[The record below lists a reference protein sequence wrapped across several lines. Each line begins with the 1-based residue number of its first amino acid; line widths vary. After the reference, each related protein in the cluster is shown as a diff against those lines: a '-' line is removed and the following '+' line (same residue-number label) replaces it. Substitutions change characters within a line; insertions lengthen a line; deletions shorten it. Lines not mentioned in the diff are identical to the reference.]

1 MLSDLFGIFHNNSI
15 FAQGAEGSGRKS
27 FLSSVKQCDCRSF
40 KIRCSHLVECV
51 SWQKCLELP
60 RVAVCIQ
67 MIMQRQKLLS
77 KTEGFV
83 KSGVYPYIGG
93 KKKKRTNTPHSVPMS
108 FLDFFLAH
116 PLVGVC
122 QRKYSGFNSN

>member
-77 KTEGFV
+77 ITEGFV

-93 KKKKRTNTPHSVPMS
+93 KKKEKNKHSTFRTHEFLGFFSCSPFGGSVS
-108 FLDFFLAH
+108 EKVFWI
-116 PLVGVC
+116 
-122 QRKYSGFNSN
+122 Q